1 MAEGSDAP
9 LFCPFCGECFEGE
22 SQCPEHD
29 IPLVPFQELDRLRG
43 RPNPGEDEEVAF
55 YDLRFG
61 RGLVFAA
68 AALMVLGFFLP
79 VLASHFGSEVRVAT
93 GFDAASTVAMNLWVL
108 PLVAITM
115 VSIVTR
121 RRTPAA
127 MRGVRL
133 AIPAL
138 GVMGGT
144 SLAYTIW
151 RVSEGAERIMQMY
164 GQEVEVELRFGIW
177 VAAAGVLLALVGG
190 LRLGSMPKAKPPR
203 YKVS

>member
-1 MAEGSDAP
+1 MSDATP

-43 RPNPGEDEEVAF
+43 RPNPGDDEEVAF

-61 RGLVFAA
+61 RGLVFAG
-68 AALMVLGFFLP
+68 AALMVTGFFSP
-79 VLASHFGSEVRVAT
+79 VLASHYGSDIRVAT

-108 PLVAITM
+108 PLVAFTI

-133 AIPAL
+133 AIPMLAML
-138 GVMGGT
+138 GGV
-144 SLAYTIW
+144 SLGYTIW
-151 RVSEGAERIMQMY
+151 RVSEGAERIMRAY

-177 VAAAGVLLALVGG
+177 IAVLGVLIALVGG
-190 LRLGSMPKAKPPR
+190 LRLGTMPKPKPPK
-203 YKVS
+203 YKVQA